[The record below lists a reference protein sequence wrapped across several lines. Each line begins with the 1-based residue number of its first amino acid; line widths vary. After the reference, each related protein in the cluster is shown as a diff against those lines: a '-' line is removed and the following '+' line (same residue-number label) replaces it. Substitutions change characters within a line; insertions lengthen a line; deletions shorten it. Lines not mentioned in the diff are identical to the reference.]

1 MAYNQADQY
10 FEPST
15 DTDANFANSVAGQTN
30 SYFLPAVYS
39 KKVLNFFR
47 KSSVAEAITNT
58 DYAGEISAYGDSVRI
73 IKEPVITVYQ
83 YERGQDTT
91 QTKLTDQEVNLVV
104 DTANAFKFIVD
115 DIETSMSHV
124 NFKEVASS
132 SAAYALRDAFDQGVI
147 AKMFS
152 GVSASSPNHI
162 LGSDSATD
170 LAAGTF
176 DGTGNLDIGYDSGEH
191 DPIDVLSHMARLL
204 DEQNVPEEGRWFL
217 ANPEFYEQL
226 VKSSSKLISVDF
238 NAGQGSIRNGLVSS
252 GKLRGFDMYKTN
264 NIDSTTNAAG
274 KCIAGHMSAVCTAQT
289 IINTEVIRDPSSFGD
304 IVRGLHVYGAKYF
317 VLKHL
322 FLPSTAS
329 TKAERGMKYSPFSI
343 MPQIGTDTQPLRIS
357 TTKKIKVSG
366 QYLKNE
372 NKKKYDENYD
382 RILGEKR
389 WHIAGLSVR
398 KKEWAVVV

>member
-304 IVRGLHVYGAKYF
+304 IVRGLHVYGAK
-317 VLKHL
+317 VLRPEAL
-322 FLPSTAS
+322 
-329 TKAERGMKYSPFSI
+329 
-343 MPQIGTDTQPLRIS
+343 
-357 TTKKIKVSG
+357 VSAFYG
-366 QYLKNE
+366 I
-372 NKKKYDENYD
+372 D
-382 RILGEKR
+382 
-389 WHIAGLSVR
+389 
-398 KKEWAVVV
+398 